1 MCKRHVQT
9 LFICWMIHTRCVC
22 VCCAWCSMGLRSA
35 HILCT
40 LFLHQIFGHGA
51 FFPLLLADAAAVCQH
66 ACGFG
71 WNHLFGKNWFISWDS
86 YECHEIVSTTKTI
99 RHNRTEKTITFSLSS
114 QLTFPHF
121 VRIVASVSVCN
132 IALSQPYPLFL
143 SIESPIRSLCAV
155 QETVFFYLLRPT
167 HPFNS
172 IAWAKTAPFQ
182 VQPNENIRLANLVE
196 IKVKNL
202 FWCVD
207 VNIGHT
213 VRWNGA
219 MCS

>member
-1 MCKRHVQT
+1 MRVSRSVSFLSKIRRIILWWNFHQIFIWKCVNDMCRHCSFVE
-9 LFICWMIHTRCVC
+9 WYTRAVC

-99 RHNRTEKTITFSLSS
+99 RHNRTEKTTGITFSLSS

-121 VRIVASVSVCN
+121 VRIVASVFVCN

-155 QETVFFYLLRPT
+155 QATVFFYLLRPT
-167 HPFNS
+167 LS
-172 IAWAKTAPFQ
+172 IQLHGQK
-182 VQPNENIRLANLVE
+182 QPHF
-196 IKVKNL
+196 K
-202 FWCVD
+202 
-207 VNIGHT
+207 
-213 VRWNGA
+213 
-219 MCS
+219 CSQTKIFA